1 MNEAVTD
8 VADFA
13 VTVPVYLLADVSSVM
28 TAVVPPRFVPV
39 NVNVNAATSP
49 L

>member
-13 VTVPVYLLADVSSVM
+13 VTDPVYLLAEVSRVM
-28 TAVVPPRFVPV
+28 IAVVPPRFDPV

>member
-8 VADFA
+8 VADLA
-13 VTVPVYLLADVSSVM
+13 VTVPVYLLVAVSSVII
-28 TAVVPPRFVPV
+28 AVVPARFVPV
-39 NVNVNAATSP
+39 KVKLNAATSP